1 VSNVYPDLSG
11 DALVGI
17 GKITDALM
25 LWRAGID
32 AVTNGVMLDSDSK
45 VILDMLHQR
54 MITHGSKV
62 AASAPAPAPA
72 PAPTPAPAP
81 APAPASKPV
90 ATVGPQEAATAT
102 IAKPSSALSTPVLER
117 IQQAVLVGNSCVN
130 SGQHDKAI
138 AVFNIVLKEHPTV
151 IEAYLGRGSA
161 YAMSNHVSCLAVVR
175 RYLLQACVLVS

>member
-1 VSNVYPDLSG
+1 VVSNVYPGLSG

-62 AASAPAPAPA
+62 A
-72 PAPTPAPAP
+72 APAP